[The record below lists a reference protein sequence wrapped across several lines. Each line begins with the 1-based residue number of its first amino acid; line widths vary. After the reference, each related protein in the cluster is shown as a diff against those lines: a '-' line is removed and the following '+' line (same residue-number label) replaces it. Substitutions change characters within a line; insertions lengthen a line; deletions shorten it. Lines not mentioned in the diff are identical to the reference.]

1 VVSRDLLIATLCAV
15 ACSSD
20 KPTKP
25 SGGNVNQP
33 QPAPTLVL
41 VATPIG
47 GHDIAGRAVL
57 IHVALHNRG
66 SAPVTVNRRMLV
78 NYPSAPQ
85 VELALDVESDG
96 GTKHD
101 FQAKIRV
108 GDPSDDDFVSLAPGD
123 RLVERVDLGDS
134 YGVVAPGKYTVKARY
149 GNKDK
154 RGWMGGVVADPIV
167 VDVIA
172 PPPIG
177 DVEMLAD
184 GTLKMLFRHPWSTK
198 NIAPGDPEHAKTLAH
213 VGPMTPGDKKLIPPW
228 PDDVDDSRA
237 ARALAHHLE
246 TVVGWK
252 ADEWN
257 HEILGIAEDG
267 SLHVQ
272 VTFLAD
278 SGKSRSFAIARPA
291 YTVK

>member
-1 VVSRDLLIATLCAV
+1 VVSRDLLIAALCAA
-15 ACSSD
+15 ACSGD
-20 KPTKP
+20 KP
-25 SGGNVNQP
+25 SGGNVTQP
-33 QPAPTLVL
+33 ETAPTLAL
-41 VATPIG
+41 VASPVG
-47 GHDIAGRAVL
+47 GHDVAGRAVL

-66 SAPVTVNRRMLV
+66 
-78 NYPSAPQ
+78 
-85 VELALDVESDG
+85 LDVEGDG
-96 GTKHD
+96 GKKHD

-134 YGVVAPGKYTVKARY
+134 YGVDAPGKYTVKARY
-149 GNKDK
+149 RNKDK
-154 RGWMGGVVADPIV
+154 RGWMGGVVAEPIV

-177 DVEMLAD
+177 DIEMLGD

-198 NIAPGDPEHAKTLAH
+198 NIAPGDPDHAKTLAH
-213 VGPMTPGDKKLIPPW
+213 VGPMKPGDKKLIPPW

-237 ARALAHHLE
+237 ARALAHHIE

-257 HEILGIAEDG
+257 HQILGIAKDG
-267 SLHVQ
+267 ALHVQ

-278 SGKSRSFAIARPA
+278 SGKSRSFEIVRPA